1 MSLWDEY
8 MTWAKTTCSIGR
20 FHDNT
25 HRRQVQL
32 AEGKSAGQGD
42 ISIGFMG
49 PHSKKEKIYEG
60 YKVELYRRKMKTSSW
75 RLLEPSKR
83 QLERLT

>member
-1 MSLWDEY
+1 
-8 MTWAKTTCSIGR
+8 
-20 FHDNT
+20 
-25 HRRQVQL
+25 L

-49 PHSKKEKIYEG
+49 PHSKKEKICEG
-60 YKVELYRRKMKTSSW
+60 YKVELYKKKMKTSSW